1 MPSGADTP
9 PRLVLDTSAY
19 SHLRAGDPRVIDL
32 VATAEMIFVPVT
44 VLGELHGGFELG
56 SRVRENR
63 VALTEFLAEPFVT
76 VIPTSPS
83 VARHYG
89 RIYAALRRAGT
100 PIPVN
105 DMWIAA
111 ATLDTGACLLT
122 FDGDFTRV
130 HGLDCTVLEKAPPG
144 STDSGS

>member
-1 MPSGADTP
+1 M
-9 PRLVLDTSAY
+9 
-19 SHLRAGDPRVIDL
+19 RAF
-32 VATAEMIFVPVT
+32 TFV
-44 VLGELHGGFELG
+44 
-56 SRVRENR
+56 
-63 VALTEFLAEPFVT
+63 LAEPFVT
-76 VIPTSPS
+76 VIPTSRS

-105 DMWIAA
+105 AMWIAA
-111 ATLDTGACLLT
+111 ATVDTGACLLT

>member
-1 MPSGADTP
+1 MPSGADAA

-19 SHLRAGDPRVIDL
+19 SRLRAGDARVIDL
-32 VATAEMIFVPVT
+32 VAAAEMVFVPVT
-44 VLGELHGGFELG
+44 VLGELHGGFEFG

-63 VALTEFLAEPFVT
+63 AALTEFLAEPFVAL
-76 VIPTSPS
+76 IPTSPS

-89 RIYAALRRAGT
+89 RVYAALRRAGT

-111 ATLDTGACLLT
+111 ATFDMGACLLGLPHHIKS
-122 FDGDFTRV
+122 GDADQRGKLRRGS
-130 HGLDCTVLEKAPPG
+130 GLQCAAQ
-144 STDSGS
+144 